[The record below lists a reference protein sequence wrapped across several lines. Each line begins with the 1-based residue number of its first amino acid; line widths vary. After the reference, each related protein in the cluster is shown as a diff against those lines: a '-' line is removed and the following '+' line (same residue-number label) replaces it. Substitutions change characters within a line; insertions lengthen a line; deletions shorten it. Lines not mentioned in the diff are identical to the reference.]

1 MSTFVFHAPIGS
13 YTLHFSEH
21 EVASFSVLHALII
34 GRIGSLRRR
43 CVLVKEVQGTSWGV
57 LNLMAVGVYQL
68 GCRGPGI
75 AKDVG
80 YIEFS
85 DSSNTFH

>member
-43 CVLVKEVQGTSWGV
+43 CVLVKEVQGTSWGWLHAQPIGSMV
-57 LNLMAVGVYQL
+57 LLVLSSIVL
-68 GCRGPGI
+68 RTHWL
-75 AKDVG
+75 
-80 YIEFS
+80 FS
-85 DSSNTFH
+85 